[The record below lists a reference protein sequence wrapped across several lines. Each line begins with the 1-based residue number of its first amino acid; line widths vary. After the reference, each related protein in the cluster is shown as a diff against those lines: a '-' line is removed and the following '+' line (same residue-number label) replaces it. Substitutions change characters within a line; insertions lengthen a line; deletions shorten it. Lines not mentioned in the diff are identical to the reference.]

1 MTRGA
6 SDLVHSL
13 AAAGA
18 TVATAESLT
27 GGQVAAAITS
37 VPGASRSYVG
47 GVVSYATRVKVDVLG
62 VPSEV
67 VRDHGVVSAECAT
80 AMATGVRTLLGAD
93 YGIATTGVAGPDSQ
107 EGHRVGTV
115 FVAVSG
121 PLGVRVE
128 RLALSGDRDRIQH
141 DTVERAVDLAGT
153 VLRGEEPRVG

>member
-27 GGQVAAAITS
+27 GGQVAAAVTA
-37 VPGASRSYVG
+37 VPGASRAYLG
-47 GVVSYATRVKVDVLG
+47 GVVSYATQVKVDVLG
-62 VPSEV
+62 VPAAV
-67 VRDHGVVSAECAT
+67 VRDHGVISAQCAE
-80 AMATGVRTLLGAD
+80 AMASGVRTLLGAD
-93 YGIATTGVAGPDSQ
+93 YGLATTGVAGPDNQ

-115 FVAVSG
+115 FVAVAS
-121 PLGVRVE
+121 PRGVHVE
-128 RLALSGDRDRIQH
+128 ALTLTGDRGRIQH
-141 DTVERAVDLAGT
+141 AAVERVVDLAGA